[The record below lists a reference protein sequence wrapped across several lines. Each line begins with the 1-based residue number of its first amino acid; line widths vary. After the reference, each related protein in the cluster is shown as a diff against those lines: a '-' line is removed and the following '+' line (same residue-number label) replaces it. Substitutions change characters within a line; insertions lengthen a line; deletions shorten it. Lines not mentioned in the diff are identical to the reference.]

1 MRVDSQPCLESSL
14 TFSFPCPGLPRC
26 SLHALSCV
34 TPLPWGKMGVLL
46 AWGYWGAPWRNGP
59 APAVLAEWAE
69 PGFPSLSLS
78 RRCPM
83 LFPCWEPPGFEPWPA
98 NSSCSFTVLALGSI
112 GLRPAELCWF
122 MTRVS
127 IFELQLKAFLLLCF
141 FVRKGHVAS

>member
-1 MRVDSQPCLESSL
+1 MDSQSCLESSL
-14 TFSFPCPGLPRC
+14 TFSFSCPGLPRY

-46 AWGYWGAPWRNGP
+46 TGVTGGVCGGTGQPQLSWLSRQNQDSP
-59 APAVLAEWAE
+59 
-69 PGFPSLSLS
+69 PSLSLS

-98 NSSCSFTVLALGSI
+98 NSSCSFTVLALGSV
-112 GLRPAELCWF
+112 GLRPAEPCWF